1 MMNTPGPSHRRSS
14 RASTRSAVE
23 EVAQL
28 AVAGSD
34 HAQATHRK
42 LGPDAVAK
50 ETPVDEIRGVSASAR
65 LLDLQPPSTAGRT
78 FSGRSTATGFA
89 SGASDVTHMVLREGE
104 GEASTPRLQRA
115 EAKRAAQNN
124 LKRKLEKLAA
134 RHQSGTFLA
143 PRRAKV
149 TKIETECE
157 VEQGRDARDRAVF
170 KTPPRSSIAVA
181 ADGDVAHPRTV
192 PRDDEAHESET
203 RDAGDAGDAGAA
215 AGDVLRAPRA
225 ETRATASPAR
235 LDVRLTETADVL
247 NAQCMAGIA
256 NAGVLLPC
264 ALLAE
269 ENDDGCSVASDTGAG
284 EDGFDDGGDAAAG
297 FGDEELFDEGGSGR
311 RTLRNLLVRHVN
323 TGIASDAV
331 SLVPPRFANG
341 SAPVGNA
348 REAAQAQAHD
358 GAHKNASPTAVVS
371 ERAGETFCARA
382 AIRKT
387 IAAKE
392 RRAFDSPPRTGYG
405 KSALFRGRSGGN
417 LKSLVASERRAS
429 ASPSGSEGFAFIGA
443 A

>member
-134 RHQSGTFLA
+134 RHQTGTFLA

-149 TKIETECE
+149 AKIDTECE
-157 VEQGRDARDRAVF
+157 VEQGRDARDAAVF
-170 KTPPRSSIAVA
+170 KTPPRSSFAVA
-181 ADGDVAHPRTV
+181 TDGDVARPRTV
-192 PRDDEAHESET
+192 PNDGEAHECET
-203 RDAGDAGDAGAA
+203 RGGLGDAGAA
-215 AGDVLRAPRA
+215 AGDL
-225 ETRATASPAR
+225 ETRATASPNL
-235 LDVRLTETADVL
+235 LDVRLAETADVL
-247 NAQCMAGIA
+247 NAQCMAGVA
-256 NAGVLLPC
+256 NAIGLLPG
-264 ALLAE
+264 ALAPE

-284 EDGFDDGGDAAAG
+284 EDLFDDRGDGREAA
-297 FGDEELFDEGGSGR
+297 FGDDELLDESGSGR

-341 SAPVGNA
+341 VGNLVGNA
-348 REAAQAQAHD
+348 TSSAAISAHD
-358 GAHKNASPTAVVS
+358 GAHKNASPTAVVAS
-371 ERAGETFCARA
+371 HAGETFCARA

-417 LKSLVASERRAS
+417 LKNLVASERRAS

>member
-149 TKIETECE
+149 AKIETECD
-157 VEQGRDARDRAVF
+157 VEQGRDARDAAVF
-170 KTPPRSSIAVA
+170 KTPPRSSFAVA
-181 ADGDVAHPRTV
+181 ADGDVARPRTV
-192 PRDDEAHESET
+192 PNDGEAHECET
-203 RDAGDAGDAGAA
+203 RVDGAAGAA
-215 AGDVLRAPRA
+215 AGDL
-225 ETRATASPAR
+225 ETRATASPAL
-235 LDVRLTETADVL
+235 LDVRLVESADVL
-247 NAQCMAGIA
+247 NAQCMAGVA

-264 ALLAE
+264 ALAPE

-284 EDGFDDGGDAAAG
+284 EDLFDDGGDGHAVA
-297 FGDEELFDEGGSGR
+297 FGDDELLDDEGSGR

-341 SAPVGNA
+341 VGNLVGNA
-348 REAAQAQAHD
+348 REAAISAHV
-358 GAHKNASPTAVVS
+358 GAHKNASPVAVVS
-371 ERAGETFCARA
+371 EHAGETFCARA

-417 LKSLVASERRAS
+417 LKNLVASERRAS

>member
-149 TKIETECE
+149 AKIETECD
-157 VEQGRDARDRAVF
+157 VEQGRDARDAAVF
-170 KTPPRSSIAVA
+170 KTPPRSSFAVA
-181 ADGDVAHPRTV
+181 TDGDVARPRTV
-192 PRDDEAHESET
+192 PNDGEAHECET
-203 RDAGDAGDAGAA
+203 RVDGAAGAA
-215 AGDVLRAPRA
+215 AGDL
-225 ETRATASPAR
+225 ETRATASPAL
-235 LDVRLTETADVL
+235 LDVRLVETADVL
-247 NAQCMAGIA
+247 NAQCMAGVA

-264 ALLAE
+264 ALAPE

-284 EDGFDDGGDAAAG
+284 EDLFDDGGDGHAVA
-297 FGDEELFDEGGSGR
+297 FGDDELLDDEGSGR

-341 SAPVGNA
+341 VGNLVGNA
-348 REAAQAQAHD
+348 REAAIPAHD
-358 GAHKNASPTAVVS
+358 GAHKNASPTAVVA

-417 LKSLVASERRAS
+417 LKNLVASERRAS